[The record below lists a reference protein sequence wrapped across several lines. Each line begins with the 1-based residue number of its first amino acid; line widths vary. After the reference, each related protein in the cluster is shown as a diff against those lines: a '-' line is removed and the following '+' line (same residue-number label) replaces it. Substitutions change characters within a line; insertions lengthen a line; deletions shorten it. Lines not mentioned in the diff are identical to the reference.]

1 MQAPIVVLNLREEQ
15 IFEAAVLGYSEI
27 DQMARALS
35 PGHRRIHLAQ
45 ARWEAQQQK
54 KELEQIDLPVRF
66 GPSRLN

>member
-15 IFEAAVLGYSEI
+15 IFEAAVLGYSGI

-35 PGHRRIHLAQ
+35 PGQRRIHLAQ